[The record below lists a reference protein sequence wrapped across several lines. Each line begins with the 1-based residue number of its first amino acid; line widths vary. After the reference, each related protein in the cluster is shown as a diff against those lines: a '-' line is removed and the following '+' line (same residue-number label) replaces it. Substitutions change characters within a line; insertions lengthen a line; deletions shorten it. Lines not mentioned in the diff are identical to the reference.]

1 MLRKGYILAILVM
14 GVSIISILS
23 ISAEESLIPS
33 WIKTTASFWVNDQ
46 VSDSEFISALQ
57 FLVKEGILVIPQEGT
72 APQPSSIVTTPSPTP
87 APFSS
92 PITEKYQPNLESFNV
107 EGSQI
112 SVLVTVVNQA
122 GKQISVD
129 GTLRIQIFDF
139 DDKEIF
145 NQKKYVTP
153 KHFQPYTND
162 ISNKK
167 SSGFQWTIPMLKV
180 QGSQTEESLYNN
192 GLGTMILSY
201 DASGQVYENE
211 IQLSHLPINEGY
223 FGEKTGFIENTVV
236 DKALDVGPFYV
247 RVQDVG
253 RYFGEDAEK
262 GDAQKEY
269 FRINLN
275 TKFKYIEGVTFI
287 LDEIFIIDEKK
298 RLYPSDESSIEN
310 FVNVFMGESY
320 EYEGG
325 NGYILFEKIP
335 SDVSDIKLTLKI
347 TKVEGD
353 VSNTHY
359 EDEIEIS
366 LR

>member
-23 ISAEESLIPS
+23 ISAQESLIPS
-33 WIKTTASFWVNDQ
+33 WIKTTAGFWVNDQ

-57 FLVKEGILVIPQEGT
+57 FLVKEGILVIPQTGT
-72 APQPSSIVTTPSPTP
+72 ISQPSSIVTPSPTP
-87 APFSS
+87 TPS
-92 PITEKYQPNLESFNV
+92 PSLITGKYQPNLEAFNV

-129 GTLRIQIFDF
+129 GTMRIQIFDF

-153 KHFQPYTND
+153 KNFEPFTND
-162 ISNKK
+162 ISDKK
-167 SSGFQWTIPMLKV
+167 ASGFQWVIPFGKV
-180 QGSQTEESLYNN
+180 LGFLSEESLYNN
-192 GLGTMILSY
+192 GLGMMIISY
-201 DASGQVYENE
+201 DDSVQVYENE
-211 IQLSHLPINEGY
+211 IKLSHLPINEGY

-269 FRINLN
+269 FRVNLN

-287 LDEIFIIDEKK
+287 LDEIFIMDEKN
-298 RLYPSDESSIEN
+298 RLYSSDESSIEN
-310 FVNVFMGESY
+310 FVNVFLGESY

-325 NGYILFEKIP
+325 NGYILFEEIP
-335 SDVSDIKLTLKI
+335 PDVSDITLTLKI

-353 VSNTHY
+353 VSDTHY
-359 EDEIEIS
+359 EDQIEIS

>member
-1 MLRKGYILAILVM
+1 MLRKGYVLAILVI

-33 WIKTTASFWVNDQ
+33 WIKTTAGFWVNDQ

-72 APQPSSIVTTPSPTP
+72 TSQPSSIVTTPSPTP
-87 APFSS
+87 TPFPS
-92 PITEKYQPNLESFNV
+92 PISEKYQPNLEAFNV
-107 EGSQI
+107 EGSSI
-112 SVLVTVVNQA
+112 TVLVSVVNQA
-122 GKQISVD
+122 GKQIPIN
-129 GTLRIQIFDF
+129 GEMRIQILDF

-145 NQKKYVTP
+145 NQKKYVVTGN
-153 KHFQPYTND
+153 FESYTND
-162 ISNKK
+162 ISGNKAYGFGWTIQFGKVK
-167 SSGFQWTIPMLKV
+167 SSL
-180 QGSQTEESLYNN
+180 SEESLYND
-192 GLGTMILSY
+192 GLGTMIISY
-201 DASGQVYENE
+201 KESGQLYENE

-223 FGEKTGFIENTVV
+223 FNEKTGFIDNFVI

-247 RVQDVG
+247 RVKDVG

-275 TKFKYIEGVTFI
+275 TKFKYIEGVKFI
-287 LDEIFIIDEKK
+287 LDEIFIMDEKN
-298 RLYPSDESSIEN
+298 RLYSSDETSIEN
-310 FVNVFMGESY
+310 FVNVFMGQSY

-325 NGYILFEKIP
+325 NGYILFEEIP

-353 VSNTHY
+353 VSDTHY